1 MGSEP
6 RDIVERLIAAL
17 GVETQ
22 AQLATQL
29 EIRPQSV
36 VSAVTR
42 GEIPAAWLYRV
53 AYLTGRSVEWLRTGK
68 GETWRAG
75 VIAETPPQAYGG
87 KGQSAVLR
95 RILEVWEELDAEAQV
110 TVERCV
116 QALRSGDRE
125 VRDHLVTQMKLIE
138 ETVRQRRAT
147 RGSRRR

>member
-1 MGSEP
+1 MRSEP
-6 RDIVERLIAAL
+6 REIVERLVAAL

-22 AQLATQL
+22 AQLAARL
-29 EIRPQSV
+29 EIRPQSI
-36 VSAVTR
+36 VSAITR

-68 GETWRAG
+68 GEGWRED
-75 VIAETPPQAYGG
+75 VIAETPPRPYGG

-95 RILEVWEELDAEAQV
+95 RILEVWEELDAEDQA

-125 VRDHLVTQMKLIE
+125 IHDHLVVQMKLIE
-138 ETVRQRRAT
+138 ETVQRRHAK
-147 RGSRRR
+147 RGRRRG